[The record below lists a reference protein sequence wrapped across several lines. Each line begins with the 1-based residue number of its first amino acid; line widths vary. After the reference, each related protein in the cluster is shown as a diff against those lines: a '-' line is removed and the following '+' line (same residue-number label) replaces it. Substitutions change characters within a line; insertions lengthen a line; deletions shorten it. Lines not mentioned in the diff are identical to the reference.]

1 MANQIE
7 SKIKNAKSQDLEELY
22 EEVCQDFYF
31 ANTYYEYVKEIR
43 SILEK
48 EDHILKAY
56 FPRLHFDHISNF
68 NLMIINL
75 YKILDDNRSTTKI
88 ERINKTLKLGLNEE
102 INKIQA
108 DFKPYSYLRN
118 NVIAHRGIG
127 GGGITGIIKEIM
139 NIPIEKFDT
148 LIQSI
153 KTILINLGTSLR
165 VTTFHGDE
173 IIFQDSSVYYNL
185 ERLESYTDELNYE
198 LLELVNR
205 SKNKNL
211 WNNETK
217 LISLVNLKNW
227 NLIHLANFDTFQKNF
242 PFINNSRKEDYK
254 AE

>member
-1 MANQIE
+1 MSNQIE
-7 SKIKNAKSQDLEELY
+7 SKIKNAKFQDLEEFY
-22 EEVCQDFYF
+22 EKVCQDFYF
-31 ANTYYEYVKEIR
+31 ANTYYGYVKEIR

-56 FPRLHFDHISNF
+56 FPRLHFDYISNF

-75 YKILDDNRSTTKI
+75 YKILDDNKSTTKI

-102 INKIQA
+102 INKIKA

-127 GGGITGIIKEIM
+127 ETKKEVM
-139 NIPIEKFDT
+139 SIPIEKFDT

-153 KTILINLGTSLR
+153 KTILRNLGMALK
-165 VTTFHGDE
+165 VNTFHGDE
-173 IIFQDSSVYYNL
+173 IIFQGSSVYYNL
-185 ERLESYTDELNYE
+185 ERLESYADELNHE

-205 SKNKNL
+205 SKNNSL
-211 WNNETK
+211 WNDETK

-227 NLIHLANFDTFQKNF
+227 NLIDLANFNTFQKNF
-242 PFINNSRKEDYK
+242 PFTNNSRKEDYQT
-254 AE
+254 E